1 MRRRNK
7 HLARNAV
14 QNAVILLLIANALF
28 LIFCTGLVRPDSF
41 DRVLRTVSS
50 PAGDQTGDA
59 PSAALPLHVAV
70 RSGGQCRVW
79 MNETTDG
86 DLFEDP
92 GSLPIEALGS
102 AQDGAAVSEAE
113 FRRALENDA
122 VYYDFTVSLPLRIL
136 TGWIGS
142 TETDFQHSARAL
154 LLSGLQS
161 DTLTLYAWDGT
172 SSSYYRWSTAI
183 PSGDLLTNTDK
194 YTGSAAEF
202 AFLCD
207 APYDTLAPYTFVFSD
222 RLVLAD
228 LSASAALDESAK
240 SSIMTALDFN
250 IHSSS
255 SYYTESN
262 GAEVISQ
269 GSRTLRFSPDGS
281 VAYSGGAEDVP
292 LLQLEQSGETPT
304 LAECSSAALNAA
316 NTLTGGR
323 LGSAALYL
331 SSAEADQ
338 RGNATVAFDYTVNG
352 YPVVFPNRHAVEI
365 TIENGVITSIS
376 IQMRTYTALET
387 TTALMPALQAGPGRE
402 FVETYCPANY
412 RYEGLRTAGQHCTVT
427 ASAQVDGLPVY
438 GATIVF
444 SFTDD
449 LLTSASGFFV
459 PASELSSEPIE
470 TISRASAA
478 VYLMDHCNEEGK
490 ICNTISGISDGYLL
504 QSTVSAPMMLVPAYR
519 IDTNTYSYYV
529 NSSTGHVTPAGSSAR

>member
-86 DLFEDP
+86 DLFEDL
-92 GSLPIEALGS
+92 GSLLIEALGS

-154 LLSGLQS
+154 LLSGLKS
-161 DTLTLYAWDGT
+161 DTLTLYAWDGA
-172 SSSYYRWSTAI
+172 SGSYYRWSTAI

-387 TTALMPALQAGPGRE
+387 TTALMPALQATAALPADAPAELFPG
-402 FVETYCPANY
+402 YY
-412 RYEGLRTAGQHCTVT
+412 D
-427 ASAQVDGLPVY
+427 DG
-438 GATIVF
+438 GDA
-444 SFTDD
+444 
-449 LLTSASGFFV
+449 
-459 PASELSSEPIE
+459 
-470 TISRASAA
+470 
-478 VYLMDHCNEEGK
+478 
-490 ICNTISGISDGYLL
+490 L
-504 QSTVSAPMMLVPAYR
+504 QPCWLYQ
-519 IDTNTYSYYV
+519 
-529 NSSTGHVTPAGSSAR
+529 